1 MSTNINFIKSLG
13 IGNETRI
20 TLPSL
25 DPATKSYLAATGI
38 TGTTQVTAINNLVTG
53 LKADGLWSKMKAV
66 YPFVTDNRN
75 LLSYTEDFSNV
86 FWGKQDST
94 VVSNSTIAPNGTL
107 TADTVIDNTVNSYH
121 GIIMT
126 DNINATSGIT
136 YTSTIYAKY
145 NGRNIQLTYDTGQ
158 FGAAQYANFDLQ
170 NGVLGSV
177 LGGTATI
184 TSAGNGWYRCSFSRA
199 ATSTGTGNRIYTLLI
214 NSLSATRAQSF
225 IGDAVSGAFIWGI
238 QLEQSVT
245 PTTYQP
251 IATTQQAYIAAQFKY
266 NLVNPVDSDA
276 AFRLVFNGGWTHS
289 STGATPN
296 GTNGYADTKFNPNTQ
311 LTFTNA
317 HISMYKNLGTIGVT
331 DKVNGVY
338 DTGANTIDF
347 SLSPDR
353 STVFYSNGALG
364 SYIPDTAVGSSSS
377 VQGNGFYV
385 IARNANNFVRL
396 TKNNTNTLT
405 NTTTSSPTAFPNDNM
420 WLGATHAVSNASVIA
435 PNNYRYAMFTLGQYL
450 DATEAANLYTRVQT
464 YQTTLSRQI

>member
-1 MSTNINFIKSLG
+1 MIG
-13 IGNETRI
+13 IAIANSIG
-20 TLPSL
+20 LSSAAAGP
-25 DPATKSYLAATGI
+25 DPAAQAFIDAAGI
-38 TGTTQVTAINNLVTG
+38 TGDVQQQAINNLVKG
-53 LKADGLWSKMKAV
+53 LKADGIWSKMKAV

-75 LLSYTEDFSNV
+75 LLSYTEDFSNS

-94 VVSNSTIAPNGTL
+94 VVSNSTTAPNGTL
-107 TADTVIDNTVNSYH
+107 TADTLIDNTVNSYH

-184 TSAGNGWYRCSFSRA
+184 TSAENGWYRCSFSRA
-199 ATSTGTGNRIYTLLI
+199 ATSTGPGNRIYTLLI

-245 PTTYQP
+245 PSTYQP
-251 IATTQQAYIAAQFKY
+251 IATTQQAYIASQFKY

-296 GTNGYADTKFNPNTQ
+296 GTNGYADSKFVPSSNLTINNQSYSVYSRSNTAAGFKRE
-311 LTFTNA
+311 LSVSNSGEIGVLVRYAADLFYPIIGAGTYPTLANTDSRGYYIANRTDGTN
-317 HISMYKNLGTIGVT
+317 IKGYKNGSLVINSAQTANLPTSQPVYLSSKNNGGTAVEFSDRQLAISTIGEGLT
-331 DKVNGVY
+331 D
-338 DTGANTIDF
+338 
-347 SLSPDR
+347 
-353 STVFYSNGALG
+353 
-364 SYIPDTAVGSSSS
+364 
-377 VQGNGFYV
+377 
-385 IARNANNFVRL
+385 
-396 TKNNTNTLT
+396 
-405 NTTTSSPTAFPNDNM
+405 
-420 WLGATHAVSNASVIA
+420 
-435 PNNYRYAMFTLGQYL
+435 
-450 DATEAANLYTRVQT
+450 TEASNLYTRVQA
-464 YQTTLSRQI
+464 YQTALSRQV